1 MYRYTRY
8 AVVSTCGTFGLY
20 QHMLFAFGFEDT
32 GQEAQSHTKQAS
44 GAPLESCTHNRLPG
58 TKYSKLY
65 ASCWPQQPRL
75 GEAGAEEGRYA
86 LQAEEGR
93 YALPGSVYYTP
104 IEFEF
109 NNTFGRQRACMHLLV
124 NEHTCGQAYRRAR
137 WRTADEQGT
146 SNARTCMRLKTKHE
160 IVFKYEQAH
169 NVQTPRR
176 SDQTPRAVVEQQDT
190 CTRIGCADLYW
201 A

>member
-137 WRTADEQGT
+137 C
-146 SNARTCMRLKTKHE
+146 CMRLKTKHE

-190 CTRIGCADLYW
+190 CTRIGCADLVGIGGGRTEHE
-201 A
+201 